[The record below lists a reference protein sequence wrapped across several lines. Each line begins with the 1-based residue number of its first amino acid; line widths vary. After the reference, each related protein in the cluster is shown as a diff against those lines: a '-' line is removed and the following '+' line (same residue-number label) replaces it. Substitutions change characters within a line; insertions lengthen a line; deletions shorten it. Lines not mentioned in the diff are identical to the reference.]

1 MCDSIG
7 PEPKHLGHLARRV
20 AGCGVTGDVPE
31 GDGRSLDRQIWSLA
45 GPAVLT
51 LASEPLYLLADTAI
65 VGRISTEALGGLA
78 VATAVLLFATG
89 MLIFLTFGTAA
100 TVARLLGAGEPS
112 EAAEQ
117 SVQGLWLGL
126 GLGVLVALVLAA
138 ISGWLLGL
146 FGATD
151 EVIDSAQTYLTV
163 SLWGLPA
170 VTVAMAGTGALR
182 GHLDT
187 RTPLI
192 VAVGTN
198 TLNVAL
204 TIVLVLVLDAGI
216 AGAAWGTV
224 VAKVVA
230 ATAYTWIVLGLARR
244 RSVGLRPDGARIRSL
259 AVVGRDLFVRTVALR
274 ASLTITVA
282 LASRKG
288 TVALAAFQ
296 VAFQWWVT
304 LAFVLDALEAA
315 AQSLVAKALGAR
327 DTVLARATARRI
339 LGWGVGLGA
348 VLGGLTAV
356 LAPVIARL
364 FTDEPAVL
372 DLLVVSLLWVG
383 LSQPINGVA
392 FALDG
397 ILVGAADQSY
407 LAIAMLAS
415 LAVMVIG
422 ATAVAPETV
431 GLWGLWVLLAA
442 FMGSR
447 VLLLGA
453 RYRGDR
459 WMHMGSG
466 PALRAAP

>member
-1 MCDSIG
+1 MR
-7 PEPKHLGHLARRV
+7 LGRTAHEV
-20 AGCGVTGDVPE
+20 AGFGVIGDE
-31 GDGRSLDRQIWSLA
+31 LTSDGLSLDRQIWALA
-45 GPAVLT
+45 GPAALT

-65 VGRISTEALGGLA
+65 VGRIGTEALGGLA

-126 GLGVLVALVLAA
+126 GLGILVALVLAA
-138 ISGWLLGL
+138 SSAWLLGL
-146 FGATD
+146 FGATP
-151 EVIDSAQTYLTV
+151 EVIDAANTYLTV
-163 SLWGLPA
+163 SIWGLPA

-187 RTPLI
+187 RTPLV

-224 VAKVVA
+224 VAKLVA
-230 ATAYTWIVLGLARR
+230 ASAYTWIVLRLARR
-244 RSVGLRPDGARIRSL
+244 RGVDLRPDGTRIRSL

-296 VAFQWWVT
+296 IAFQWWVA

-327 DTVLARATARRI
+327 DGTLARATARRI
-339 LGWGVGLGA
+339 LGWAVGLGV
-348 VLGGLTAV
+348 VLGGLTA
-356 LAPVIARL
+356 LLSPLIARL
-364 FTDEPAVL
+364 FTDDQEVIG
-372 DLLVVSLLWVG
+372 LLVVSLLWVG
-383 LSQPINGVA
+383 LTQPINGVA

-407 LAIAMLAS
+407 LAVAMLAS
-415 LAVMVIG
+415 LAVMVVG
-422 ATAVAPETV
+422 AIAVAPETV
-431 GLWGLWVLLAA
+431 GLWGLWVLLGA

-447 VLLLGA
+447 VLLLGT
-453 RYRGDR
+453 RYRSER

-466 PALRAAP
+466 PALRPSP

>member
-1 MCDSIG
+1 M
-7 PEPKHLGHLARRV
+7 
-20 AGCGVTGDVPE
+20 AGTRPSNE
-31 GDGRSLDRQIWSLA
+31 NSLDRQIWALA

-65 VGRISTEALGGLA
+65 VGRIGIDALGGLA

-100 TVARLLGAGEPS
+100 TVARLLGAGEPT

-138 ISGWLLGL
+138 GSSWLLGL
-146 FGATD
+146 FGATED
-151 EVIDSAQTYLTV
+151 VIDSARTYLTV

-170 VTVAMAGTGALR
+170 VTVALAGTGALR

-187 RTPLI
+187 RTPLV

-204 TIVLVLVLDAGI
+204 TSVLVLVLDAGI

-224 VAKVVA
+224 VAKSTA
-230 ATAYTWIVLGLARR
+230 AIAYTWIVSRLAVRN
-244 RSVGLRPDGARIRSL
+244 SVGLAPRWGRIRSL
-259 AVVGRDLFVRTVALR
+259 AVVGRDIFVRTVALR

-282 LASRKG
+282 LAARKG

-296 VAFQWWVT
+296 VAFQWWAS
-304 LAFVLDALEAA
+304 LAYVLDALEAA
-315 AQSLVAKALGAR
+315 AQSLVAKALGAH
-327 DTVLARATARRI
+327 DAVLARATSRRI
-339 LGWGVGLGA
+339 LGWAVGLGVGLGS
-348 VLGGLTAV
+348 LTA
-356 LAPVIARL
+356 LGSPLIARA
-364 FTDEPAVL
+364 FTDDPAVI

-383 LSQPINGVA
+383 LTQPINGVA

-397 ILVGAADQSY
+397 ILVGAGDQSY

-415 LAVMVIG
+415 LAVMVLG
-422 ATAVAPETV
+422 AFAVAPQGV
-431 GLWGLWVLLAA
+431 GLLGLWGLLAV

-447 VLLLGA
+447 VVLLGV

-459 WMHMGSG
+459 WMHVGSAMPTG
-466 PALRAAP
+466 SLRRTR

>member
-1 MCDSIG
+1 M
-7 PEPKHLGHLARRV
+7 
-20 AGCGVTGDVPE
+20 AGTHPSNE
-31 GDGRSLDRQIWSLA
+31 NSLDRQIWALA

-65 VGRISTEALGGLA
+65 VGRIGIDALGGLA
-78 VATAVLLFATG
+78 VATAILLFATG

-100 TVARLLGAGEPS
+100 TVARLLGAGEPT

-138 ISGWLLGL
+138 GSSWLLGL
-146 FGATD
+146 FGATED
-151 EVIDSAQTYLTV
+151 VIDSARTYLTV

-170 VTVAMAGTGALR
+170 VTVALAGTGALR

-187 RTPLI
+187 RTPLV

-204 TIVLVLVLDAGI
+204 TSVLVLVLDAGI

-224 VAKVVA
+224 VAKSTA
-230 ATAYTWIVLGLARR
+230 AIAYTWIVSRLAVRN
-244 RSVGLRPDGARIRSL
+244 SVGLSPRWGRIRSL
-259 AVVGRDLFVRTVALR
+259 AVVGRDIFVRTVALR

-282 LASRKG
+282 LAARKG

-296 VAFQWWVT
+296 VAFQWWAS
-304 LAFVLDALEAA
+304 LAYVLDALEAA
-315 AQSLVAKALGAR
+315 AQSLVAKALGAH
-327 DTVLARATARRI
+327 DAVLARATSRRI
-339 LGWGVGLGA
+339 VGWAVGLGVGLGS
-348 VLGGLTAV
+348 LTA
-356 LAPVIARL
+356 LLSPLIARA
-364 FTDEPAVL
+364 FTDDPAVI

-383 LSQPINGVA
+383 LTQPINAVA

-397 ILVGAADQSY
+397 ILVGAGDQSY

-415 LAVMVIG
+415 LAVMVLG
-422 ATAVAPETV
+422 AFAVAPQGV
-431 GLWGLWVLLAA
+431 GLWGLWGLLAV

-447 VLLLGA
+447 VVLLGV

-459 WMHMGSG
+459 WMHVGSAMPTG
-466 PALRAAP
+466 SLRRTR

>member
-1 MCDSIG
+1 M
-7 PEPKHLGHLARRV
+7 
-20 AGCGVTGDVPE
+20 AGTRPSNE
-31 GDGRSLDRQIWSLA
+31 NSLDRQIWALA

-65 VGRISTEALGGLA
+65 VGRIGIDALGGLA

-100 TVARLLGAGEPS
+100 TVARLLGAGEPT

-138 ISGWLLGL
+138 GSSWLLGL
-146 FGATD
+146 FGATED
-151 EVIDSAQTYLTV
+151 VIDSARTYLTV

-170 VTVAMAGTGALR
+170 VTVALAGTGALR

-187 RTPLI
+187 RTPLV

-204 TIVLVLVLDAGI
+204 TSVLVLVLDAGI

-224 VAKVVA
+224 VAKSTA
-230 ATAYTWIVLGLARR
+230 AIAYTWIVSRLAVRN
-244 RSVGLRPDGARIRSL
+244 SVGLAPRWGRIRSL
-259 AVVGRDLFVRTVALR
+259 AVVGRDIFVRTVALR

-282 LASRKG
+282 LAARKG

-296 VAFQWWVT
+296 VAFQWWAS
-304 LAFVLDALEAA
+304 LAYVLDALEAA
-315 AQSLVAKALGAR
+315 AQSLVAKALGAH
-327 DTVLARATARRI
+327 DAVLARATSRRI
-339 LGWGVGLGA
+339 LGWAVGLGVGLGS
-348 VLGGLTAV
+348 LTA
-356 LAPVIARL
+356 LGSPLIARA
-364 FTDEPAVL
+364 FTDDPAVI

-383 LSQPINGVA
+383 LTQPINGVA

-397 ILVGAADQSY
+397 ILVGAGDQSY

-415 LAVMVIG
+415 LAVMVLG
-422 ATAVAPETV
+422 AFAVAPQGV
-431 GLWGLWVLLAA
+431 GLWGLWVLLAV

-447 VLLLGA
+447 VVLLGV

-459 WMHMGSG
+459 WMHVGSAMPTG
-466 PALRAAP
+466 SLRRTR

>member
-1 MCDSIG
+1 MVA
-7 PEPKHLGHLARRV
+7 ELGVVEVRQ
-20 AGCGVTGDVPE
+20 
-31 GDGRSLDRQIWSLA
+31 RSLDRQIWALA

-65 VGRISTEALGGLA
+65 VGRIGTEALGGLA

-100 TVARLLGAGEPS
+100 TVARLVGAGEPG

-126 GLGVLVALVLAA
+126 GLGVVVAVALALA
-138 ISGWLLGL
+138 GDWLLGL
-146 FGATD
+146 FGA
-151 EVIDSAQTYLTV
+151 EQAVIDEASAYLTV
-163 SLWGLPA
+163 SLWGMPA

-187 RTPLI
+187 RTPLV
-192 VAVGTN
+192 VAVASN
-198 TLNVAL
+198 TLNVIL
-204 TIVLVLVLDAGI
+204 TVTLVVGLDAGI

-230 ATAYTWIVLGLARR
+230 AVAYAAIVLRMAVR
-244 RSVGLRPDGARIRSL
+244 RSVSLRPDRSRITSL

-282 LASRKG
+282 LAARKG

-296 VAFQWWVT
+296 VGFQIWAA
-304 LAFVLDALEAA
+304 LAYVLDALEAA

-327 DTVLARATARRI
+327 DSVLARVTARRI
-339 LGWGVGLGA
+339 IAWAVATGMVLGA
-348 VLGGLTAV
+348 MTVLFAR
-356 LAPVIARL
+356 PIADW
-364 FTDEPAVL
+364 FTDDPAVTE
-372 DLLVVSLLWVG
+372 LLVASLWWVG
-383 LSQPINGVA
+383 LTQPLNGVA

-397 ILVGAADQSY
+397 ILVGAGDQRY
-407 LAIAMLAS
+407 LAVAMLAS
-415 LAVMVIG
+415 LVVVAVG
-422 ATAVAPETV
+422 AAVVGQPSV

-442 FMGSR
+442 FMASR
-447 VLLLGA
+447 VAVLGV
-453 RYRGDR
+453 RYRTDR
-459 WMHMGSG
+459 WLHMGSG
-466 PALRAAP
+466 LRTAG

>member
-1 MCDSIG
+1 M
-7 PEPKHLGHLARRV
+7 
-20 AGCGVTGDVPE
+20 TQ
-31 GDGRSLDRQIWSLA
+31 RSLDRQIWSLA

-78 VATAVLLFATG
+78 VATAVLLFASG

-100 TVARLLGAGEPS
+100 TVARLLGADEPA

-126 GLGVLVALVLAA
+126 GLGVVVAIGLAVSA
-138 ISGWLLGL
+138 DWLLGW
-146 FGATD
+146 FGATPEVLD
-151 EVIDSAQTYLTV
+151 EASTYLRV
-163 SLWGLPA
+163 SLWGMPA

-187 RTPLI
+187 RTPLA

-204 TIVLVLVLDAGI
+204 TITFVLVLGAGI
-216 AGAAWGTV
+216 GGAALGTV
-224 VAKVVA
+224 IAKVVA
-230 ATAYTWIVLGLARR
+230 AVAYGWIVLRLVRR
-244 RSVGLRPDGARIRSL
+244 QSVPLRPDPSRIRSL
-259 AVVGRDLFVRTVALR
+259 AVVGRDLFIRTVALR

-296 VAFQWWVT
+296 VAFQWWAS
-304 LAFVLDALEAA
+304 LAYVLDALEAA
-315 AQSLVAKALGAR
+315 AQSLVARALGAR
-327 DTVLARATARRI
+327 DAAAARLTAGRIIRWAVGSGVL
-339 LGWGVGLGA
+339 
-348 VLGGLTAV
+348 LGGLTAALAPWIARIFTDDEAV
-356 LAPVIARL
+356 LA
-364 FTDEPAVL
+364 
-372 DLLVVSLLWVG
+372 LLVASLAWVG

-397 ILVGAADQSY
+397 ILVGAGDQGF
-407 LAIAMLAS
+407 
-415 LAVMVIG
+415 LAVAMVASTVVMGLG
-422 ATAVAPETV
+422 AFTVAPAGV
-431 GLWGLWVLLAA
+431 PLWGLWLLLAA
-442 FMGSR
+442 FMASR
-447 VLLLGA
+447 VGLLGL
-453 RYRGDR
+453 RYRSGR

-466 PALRAAP
+466 ADADPVG